1 MDSLSLISQFL
12 PIIFL
17 VALGALLGKQGFLT
31 GPMIE
36 GLKRIVS
43 SISLPALLFLAFS
56 RVSVEGRLGFLAVA
70 VFISCALL
78 GFTALL
84 PVKLFSLPKGS
95 TVLLFQGFEAGM
107 LGYALFTSFYGKS
120 ALPAFASADLGQV
133 IYVFTVLMFQLQ
145 RVDSIAAGQEW
156 SGDKGQTKGKQ
167 GPPGS
172 RSQPDGQEIPKGK
185 VQELRAILIG
195 LLSSPVILAIISG
208 LLASIWFP
216 GARGTPWDEGGF
228 LYPLLSTV
236 GSVTTP
242 LVSLVVG
249 FGLKDLSLANVTKSL
264 LLILSRLVAVI
275 LFALGIIKL
284 LLPALGYGFMQ
295 ALAVISLFIL
305 PPPFIIPVFK
315 KGDEDRA
322 LISTVLSLHTL
333 VAIVLAF
340 GIALIWGNRQLGS
353 P

>member
-156 SGDKGQTKGKQ
+156 SGDKGQ
-167 GPPGS
+167 PGGQS
-172 RSQPDGQEIPKGK
+172 KPDGQGIPKGN
-185 VQELRAILIG
+185 VQELRSILIG
-195 LLSSPVILAIISG
+195 LLNSPVILAIIAG

-216 GARGTPWDEGGF
+216 AAHGTPWDEGGF